1 MKENDLIVSVDGQT
15 FTDYL
20 EIVYYIR
27 EHTEIGEQIVFTV
40 NRNGE
45 IIDLTITIGD
55 LNKMP

>member
-1 MKENDLIVSVDGQT
+1 MIK
-15 FTDYL
+15 DYL